1 MPLFKPKILNQ
12 GSVSIGINDADIV
25 NFLNL
30 NESTYVSATEALAH
44 SDLYSIIF
52 QLSAD
57 LATSKLQTDNLIN
70 QGLLSNP
77 TQTSNGFSFW
87 QSMFAQLLLDG
98 NAFAYR
104 WRNSNGVD
112 VRWEYLRPS
121 QVSTFLLDDGS
132 GLIYNITF
140 DEPFVGVKMNI
151 PQADMIHFRL
161 LSNDGGKTGV
171 SPLTSLSNELKIQD
185 SSNRLT
191 IAALAKSIVNPGILT
206 IKGAGLLDAKTKSSR
221 SRQFMNQINNSK
233 GGPIVLDDLEE
244 YTALE
249 ISSDVSKLLAQTDW
263 TTRQIA
269 KVYGISESSLNGK
282 GDQQSSVVMMAGE
295 YVKSL
300 SRFSNPAVAELSNKL
315 SSPVTIDLRPALDPT
330 GQQFVSQVASLTSSK
345 ALAPEQATWLLKE
358 SGYLPMGL
366 PDPPKPVAI
375 NEGGSE
381 DVENN

>member
-25 NFLNL
+25 NFLNPSG
-30 NESTYVSATEALAH
+30 STYVSATEALAH

-70 QGLLSNP
+70 QGLLNNP

-132 GLIYNITF
+132 GLIYNVTF

-151 PQADMIHFRL
+151 SQSDMIHFRL

-330 GQQFVSQVASLTSSK
+330 GQQFASQVASLTSSK

-366 PDPPKPVAI
+366 PDPPNPVVI

-381 DVENN
+381 DVESN

>member
-12 GSVSIGINDADIV
+12 GSVSIGINDADII
-25 NFLNL
+25 NFLNP
-30 NESTYVSATEALAH
+30 NGSTYVSATEALAH

-57 LATSKLQTDNLIN
+57 LATSKLQTNNLIN
-70 QGLLSNP
+70 QGLLNNP
-77 TQTSNGFSFW
+77 TQTSNSFSFW

-132 GLIYNITF
+132 GLIYNVTF

-151 PQADMIHFRL
+151 PQSDMIHFRL

-315 SSPVTIDLRPALDPT
+315 SSLVTIDLRPALDPT

-345 ALAPEQATWLLKE
+345 ALGPEQATWLLKE

-366 PDPPKPVAI
+366 PDPPKPAAI
-375 NEGGSE
+375 NQGGSD